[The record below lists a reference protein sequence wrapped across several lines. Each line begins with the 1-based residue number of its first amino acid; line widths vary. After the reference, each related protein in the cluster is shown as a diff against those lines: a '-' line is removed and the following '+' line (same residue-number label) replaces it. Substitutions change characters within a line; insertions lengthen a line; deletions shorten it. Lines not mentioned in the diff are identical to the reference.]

1 MDFDAVTSTRVVI
14 ALVRFAWIGKDGA
27 ELALGFTITIV
38 VILVGAFIF
47 FASVMFASLKE

>member
-1 MDFDAVTSTRVVI
+1 LDFDAVTSTRVVI